1 MHIHIFPTSYLNISL
16 VCYVFRVEE
25 REHFDSSS
33 RQKREERRQTSERGM
48 LCETKQMLRGLDKIL
63 LNIHKAKDV
72 DEDAQKGQ
80 EGDQADVRQSIL
92 QVRRK

>member
-1 MHIHIFPTSYLNISL
+1 MLLKLIHAYSYFSYLNISL

-33 RQKREERRQTSERGM
+33 RQKREERRQTSERGI

-63 LNIHKAKDV
+63 LNIHKDV

-80 EGDQADVRQSIL
+80 KGDQADVGQSSC
-92 QVRRK
+92 R